1 MCVFLIIFVKFGGFF
16 LFDTSSCGLTLLNSV
31 TSFNQLVLFLI
42 EDFLV
47 CSYYLFVCLCSDLA
61 LRNCFLTS
69 DLNVKVGDY
78 GIGFSRYKVS

>member
-1 MCVFLIIFVKFGGFF
+1 MCIFDYFCKILWLFK
-16 LFDTSSCGLTLLNSV
+16 FDTSSCGLTLLSSV
-31 TSFNQLVLFLI
+31 TSFNPFVLFLI

-47 CSYYLFVCLCSDLA
+47 CSYYLFVCHCSDLA